1 MAYLCLKA
9 GDMWA
14 ERRGQD
20 IINAL
25 VRSFC
30 LQSRLI
36 LLDGDTYFL
45 PLSFYE
51 KCGFEVLL
59 NQRIK
64 SDVLSAVRIK
74 WIAKHSASS
83 NVFS

>member
-1 MAYLCLKA
+1 LYKK
-9 GDMWA
+9 
-14 ERRGQD
+14 
-20 IINAL
+20 I
-25 VRSFC
+25 
-30 LQSRLI
+30 
-36 LLDGDTYFL
+36 DGDTYFS

-51 KCGFEVLL
+51 KCGFKVLL